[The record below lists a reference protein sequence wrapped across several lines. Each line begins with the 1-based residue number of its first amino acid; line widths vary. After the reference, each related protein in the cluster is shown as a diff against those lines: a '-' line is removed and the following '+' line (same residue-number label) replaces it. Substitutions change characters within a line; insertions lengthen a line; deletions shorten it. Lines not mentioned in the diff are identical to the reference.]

1 MAIYAL
7 SIKHKAKGQGASAVA
22 HAQYIA
28 REGKYAERKEA
39 KAHAEYLTRE
49 GKHERRKDELEKTWS
64 GNMPKWAK
72 SPGEFW
78 DAADTYERANGRVY
92 SEVVIALPRELS
104 REKREEVVK
113 EFIDKEIGE
122 RFTYTVA
129 IHNPR
134 AMDGGEQPHAHVMFS
149 IRERDGIER
158 PKELYFKRANPENPE
173 KGGAKKSREW
183 SKDERNNDRVN
194 EIRASWE
201 VIANKALEKEG
212 HTARIDRRTLKEQ
225 GIDREPEPKMGP
237 AVTQRLK
244 RGQETEVGEKVLEL
258 RNYRKQEKEISEL
271 EGELKREKAKVYN
284 FAEEKER
291 RFSESKDEFRFYGER
306 RNVTDEEKQKYRRT
320 VDLVLTRYEREDGNT
335 EYRWKKS
342 GNVVFVD
349 RGDKIT
355 FNSTSPT
362 AVKAGL
368 QVAKEKGWEKVYATG
383 SEEFRREAWTQGQL
397 MGVEVKGY
405 DATKA
410 DFERIENL
418 KKEQQLK
425 KEHYKSKNEGGP
437 DESKGARQSP
447 QETPFSERN
456 QERSKEPQEKKNRS
470 DGTWVKASEFVK
482 EIDRQVKETREKG
495 GKDEKKEVDELY
507 RQKYD
512 LKQLGDEHVQI
523 ERKPD
528 GQTKLKAP
536 EKVRAL
542 AKERVITQQKT
553 QERNRGRSR

>member
-28 REGKYAERKEA
+28 REGKYAERKEDRA
-39 KAHAEYLTRE
+39 KAHAEYLARE
-49 GKHERRKDELEKTWS
+49 GKHERRRDELEKTWS
-64 GNMPKWAK
+64 GNMPAWAK

-104 REKREEVVK
+104 REKREEVVR

-122 RFTYTVA
+122 RFPYTVA

-183 SKDERNNDRVN
+183 SKDERSNDRVN
-194 EIRASWE
+194 EIRATWE

-212 HTARIDRRTLKEQ
+212 HKERIDRRTLQEQ

-258 RNYRKQEKEISEL
+258 RNYRKHEQEVKEL

-291 RFSESKDEFRFYGER
+291 RSSESKDEFRFYGER

-342 GNVVFVD
+342 GKVAFVD

-410 DFERIENL
+410 DFERIESLKKEKEL
-418 KKEQQLK
+418 KKEQYKDKQATRDAPGE
-425 KEHYKSKNEGGP
+425 KENTQEMPSK
-437 DESKGARQSP
+437 DERRGSQQMR
-447 QETPFSERN
+447 
-456 QERSKEPQEKKNRS
+456 EKADNG
-470 DGTWVKASEFVK
+470 DNWVKASEFVK
-482 EIDRQVKETREKG
+482 EIDKEIKELREKG
-495 GKDEKKEVDELY
+495 GKDSKKECFASE
-507 RQKYD
+507 
-512 LKQLGDEHVQI
+512 GNGI
-523 ERKPD
+523 
-528 GQTKLKAP
+528 
-536 EKVRAL
+536 
-542 AKERVITQQKT
+542 
-553 QERNRGRSR
+553 

>member
-64 GNMPKWAK
+64 GNMPEWAK
-72 SPGEFW
+72 SPGQFW
-78 DAADTYERANGRVY
+78 EAADTYERANGRVY

-104 REKREEVVK
+104 KEAREEVVK

-129 IHNPR
+129 IHNPK

-212 HTARIDRRTLKEQ
+212 HKERIDRRTLQEQ

-291 RFSESKDEFRFYGER
+291 RSSQSKDEFRFYGER
-306 RNVTDEEKQKYRRT
+306 RNVSEEEKQKYRRT

-342 GNVVFVD
+342 GKVAFVD

-355 FNSTSPT
+355 FNSNTPV

-410 DFERIENL
+410 DFERIEVL
-418 KKEQQLK
+418 KKEKELKQEQYKDKQANRDAPGDKENTQEMPSKDERRGSQQM
-425 KEHYKSKNEGGP
+425 
-437 DESKGARQSP
+437 R
-447 QETPFSERN
+447 
-456 QERSKEPQEKKNRS
+456 EKTDNG
-470 DGTWVKASEFVK
+470 DNWVKASEFVK
-482 EIDRQVKETREKG
+482 QIDKEIKELREKG
-495 GKDEKKEVDELY
+495 GKDSKKDFDELY

-512 LKQLGDEHVQI
+512 LKQLGDERVQI
-523 ERKPD
+523 EKSPD
-528 GQTKLKAP
+528 GKQRLKQP
-536 EKVRAL
+536 EKVRNH
-542 AKERVITQQKT
+542 AKAIQRERP
-553 QERNRGRSR
+553 QEKSRERSR